1 MHYIQMLHVYFEL
14 LISLLQNF
22 GLPQDEGN
30 FLNFFILLKFLFHIG
45 IWLIDTVVLA
55 SGVQQSDSVIHIHV
69 FILFQILFLL
79 RLLQSI
85 E

>member
-1 MHYIQMLHVYFEL
+1 MYFNSMHCIQMLPVSFEL

-45 IWLIDTVVLA
+45 I
-55 SGVQQSDSVIHIHV
+55 
-69 FILFQILFLL
+69 
-79 RLLQSI
+79 
-85 E
+85 